1 MLLAMLREA
10 SRSMLALGRAFVRV
24 LTSLLVH
31 IVPRQMMDPCLD
43 VPLWNE
49 NSDPFSSRADW
60 VPGQRELIVQGL
72 LSLLDRERIR
82 IGHGE
87 KSDRQVMRPC
97 SLGPNFRWVL
107 LSYPLLR

>member
-1 MLLAMLREA
+1 M
-10 SRSMLALGRAFVRV
+10 V
-24 LTSLLVH
+24 
-31 IVPRQMMDPCLD
+31 DPCLNA
-43 VPLWNE
+43 PFWNKDG
-49 NSDPFSSRADW
+49 DPFPSGAGRLPSFH
-60 VPGQRELIVQGL
+60 ELPVQGL

-87 KSDRQVMRPC
+87 KSDRQVMRLC